1 MGNKIW
7 IEPDWNVKYKL
18 YRTLKNP
25 VGIWIEPDWNVK
37 MRVYLTAFL
46 DIRFEYNQIGM

>member
-1 MGNKIW
+1 MGNK
-7 IEPDWNVKYKL
+7 
-18 YRTLKNP
+18 
-25 VGIWIEPDWNVK
+25 IWIEPDWNVK